1 LNFHLEIDQKNT
13 HTGRKKREN
22 PGENPL
28 DDPLQKQFLMLLS
41 EKKEKKAFSI
51 EEKKHPVPPQGRPLL
66 LGTLIRLRWFALAG
80 QTIAVLFVAYVLNY
94 PLPLLEALALIGV
107 SALLNFALSVK
118 FGLSHRPTTALAA
131 TQLAFDN
138 LQIAG
143 LLWLTGGL
151 QNPFSL
157 LLLAPVSVSATILPR
172 RETAMVGALAL
183 TIVSLLA
190 FSHRDLP
197 WDPKVSF
204 DLPTFYVTGV
214 WVALVCGIVFVTIY
228 ANRVAHESRQLSDA
242 LSATELALSHQQHLS
257 ALDGLAAA
265 AAHELGT
272 PLATITVAAKEMQSD
287 IAEGALAEDLQ
298 LIIEQAARCRSILSR
313 LRSLDSEETNPFMAV
328 PVSELFGELVRPF
341 SHLDKNVKIEL
352 EGDPEKQPM
361 IVRHAGLLHGLGNLI
376 ENAVQFSRK
385 NVVITARWD
394 DHNLNVTITDDGPGY
409 PADLLPRLGEPYL
422 KTTAPGRTDARSS
435 EIAGLGLGVFIAKT
449 LLVRSGAT
457 IRFSNKYP
465 SVVTNTNAQ
474 VHLRWPRFVL
484 QV

>member
-1 LNFHLEIDQKNT
+1 MLIPSTIVKETPASEI
-13 HTGRKKREN
+13 
-22 PGENPL
+22 
-28 DDPLQKQFLMLLS
+28 
-41 EKKEKKAFSI
+41 
-51 EEKKHPVPPQGRPLL
+51 KKHSYPPQGRPLL
-66 LGTLIRLRWFALAG
+66 LGTLVRLRWFALAG

-94 PLPLLEALALIGV
+94 PLPLLECLVLIGI
-107 SALLNFALSVK
+107 SAFLNFALSLK

-131 TQLAFDN
+131 IQLAFDN

-190 FSHRDLP
+190 LSHRDLP
-197 WDPKVSF
+197 WDPQMSF
-204 DLPTFYVTGV
+204 DLPTFYVIGV
-214 WVALVCGIVFVTIY
+214 WVALVCGIIFVTIY
-228 ANRVAHESRQLSDA
+228 ASRVAHESRQLSDA

-287 IAEGALAEDLQ
+287 VSEGALAEDLR
-298 LIIEQAARCRSILSR
+298 LIVEQAARCRSILTR
-313 LRSLDSEETNPFMAV
+313 LRNLDSEENSPFMAV
-328 PVSELFGELVRPF
+328 PVSELFSELVRPF
-341 SHLDKNVKIEL
+341 THLDKTVKIEL
-352 EGDPEKQPM
+352 EGDPKDQPM

-376 ENAVQFSRK
+376 ENAVQFAHRD
-385 NVVITARWD
+385 VVIAASWD
-394 DHNLNVTITDDGPGY
+394 EQNLTVTITDDGPGY

-457 IRFSNKYP
+457 IGFSNKHP
-465 SVVTNTNAQ
+465 SAVNHTNAQ
-474 VHLRWPRFVL
+474 VHLRWPRTAL
-484 QV
+484 QT